1 MSLRASTCRGE
12 AIFDTDCLVTFVPRN
27 DVQLKRKIMDIT
39 LIIAI
44 TTMGGL
50 GFIFAGALAFADKK
64 LRVEENHKIAE
75 VNDILPNA
83 NCGACGNAGC
93 YDFAVKVVNGEA
105 KISGCPVGGQE
116 VVDEIAKILEM
127 ESTQSVKLVAR
138 ILCNG
143 GNAKAVKKEGI
154 KYHGPQSCAVKTI
167 VAGGDKMC
175 LYGCLGGGDCVDAC
189 QFGAI
194 FMNENGLP
202 TVVEELCTGCGQC
215 VDACPR
221 GVIEIHP
228 EDRKLFVFCKNQ
240 DDPKRSKEVC
250 KVACIGCGICARKSD
265 GAIVMKNYLPEIDYS
280 KLDIAKIPL
289 DKCSTEA
296 IKFIKSRRTANLL
309 KKEKTGIE
317 ITVN

>member
-1 MSLRASTCRGE
+1 VIIRG
-12 AIFDTDCLVTFVPRN
+12 RN
-27 DVQLKRKIMDIT
+27 FCHEFAQISEEVKGNFMDIT
-39 LIIAI
+39 ILIAI
-44 TTMGGL
+44 ATMGGL

-64 LRVEENHKIAE
+64 LRVEENPKIAE
-75 VNDILPNA
+75 VNEILPNA

-105 KISGCPVGGQE
+105 KINGCPVGGQE
-116 VVDEIAKILEM
+116 VVDEIARILGM
-127 ESTQSVKLVAR
+127 ESAQSVKLVAR

-143 GNAKAVKKEGI
+143 GLAEAKFKDGVKYI
-154 KYHGPQSCAVKTI
+154 GPESCAVKTV

-215 VDACPR
+215 VEACPR

-228 EDRKLFVFCKNQ
+228 EDRELFVFCKNH

-265 GAIVMKNYLPEIDYS
+265 GSIVMKEFLPEIDYS
-280 KLDIAKIPL
+280 KLDISKIPF
-289 DKCSTEA
+289 DKCSTKA
-296 IKFIKSRRTANLL
+296 IRFVHPEKAAELL
-309 KKEKTGIE
+309 KEEKIE
-317 ITVN
+317 VKVN

>member
-1 MSLRASTCRGE
+1 ME
-12 AIFDTDCLVTFVPRN
+12 
-27 DVQLKRKIMDIT
+27 IT
-39 LIIAI
+39 LLIAI
-44 TTMGGL
+44 ATMGGL

-64 LRVEENHKIAE
+64 LRVEENPKIGE
-75 VNDILPNA
+75 VNEVLPNA

-105 KISGCPVGGQE
+105 KINGCPVGGQE
-116 VVDEIAKILEM
+116 VVDEISRILGI
-127 ESTQSVKLVAR
+127 ESSKSVKLVAR

-143 GNAKAVKKEGI
+143 GLNEAKFKDGVKYIGPEG
-154 KYHGPQSCAVKTI
+154 CAVKTV
-167 VAGGDKMC
+167 VAGGEKMC

-194 FMNENGLP
+194 FMNEDGLP
-202 TVVEELCTGCGQC
+202 VVIEELCTGCGQC

-228 EDRKLFVFCKNQ
+228 EDRELFVFCKNH

-265 GAIVMKNYLPEIDYS
+265 GSIVMKDFLPEIDYS
-280 KLDIAKIPL
+280 KLDISKIPL
-289 DKCSTEA
+289 DKCSTKA
-296 IKFIKSRRTANLL
+296 IRFIHPEKAAALL
-309 KKEKTGIE
+309 KEENIE
-317 ITVN
+317 VKV